1 MSVYLETVAIPL
13 VAAAASAR
21 RPVFFPPAGQTYRI
35 KAIRYAI
42 STTTAANGTNYVSVR
57 PYKGASTALAAARTT
72 ASTALTASQVA
83 AEDVTLTAS
92 GVDLEISSS
101 GGLSFD
107 ITHASSGAA
116 LDIVALVDF
125 ERVKVSA

>member
-1 MSVYLETVAIPL
+1 MAEYLETVAIPL
-13 VAAAASAR
+13 VAAAAAAR
-21 RPVFFPPAGQTYRI
+21 RPVFYPPSGQTYRV

-42 STTTAANGTNYVSVR
+42 SATTAANGTNYVSVR

-72 ASTALTASQVA
+72 ASDAFTASQTA
-83 AEDVTLTAS
+83 AESVTLTAS

-101 GGLSFD
+101 AGLSFD
-107 ITHASSGAA
+107 ITHAASGAA

-125 ERVKVSA
+125 ERVAVSA